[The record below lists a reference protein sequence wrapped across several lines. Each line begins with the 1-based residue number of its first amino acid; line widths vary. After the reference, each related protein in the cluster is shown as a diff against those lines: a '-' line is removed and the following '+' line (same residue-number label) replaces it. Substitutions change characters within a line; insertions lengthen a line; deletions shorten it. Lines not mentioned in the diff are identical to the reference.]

1 MCAEFGIGCAITS
14 YLPTMKRLRSSIGMP
29 MRCCATLCLL
39 LGLNAARAAAA
50 RPAAEHLV
58 AQRRHL
64 GLAQPLRVGAQLA
77 HLDGAEPVD
86 PFPGPLHC
94 PAAAHDAH
102 R

>member
-14 YLPTMKRLRSSIGMP
+14 YLPTMKRLRSSMGML
-29 MRCCATLCLL
+29 MRLRESCLL
-39 LGLNAARAAAA
+39 LGLDAARAAAA

-77 HLDGAEPVD
+77 HLDGAESVD